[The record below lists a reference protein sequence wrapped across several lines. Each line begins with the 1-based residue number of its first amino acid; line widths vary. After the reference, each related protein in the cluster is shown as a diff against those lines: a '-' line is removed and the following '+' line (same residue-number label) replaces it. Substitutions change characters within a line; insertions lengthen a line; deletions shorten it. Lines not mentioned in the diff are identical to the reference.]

1 MSTREKIAT
10 DIAEAYL
17 GRPVDP
23 AFLNGPAT
31 GGSVF
36 YACADAA
43 LAAIG
48 KPDKGVLAAVQTAL
62 MDSLDVEAP
71 RGFIAFVARELAET
85 IAGQDQ

>member
-17 GRPVDP
+17 GRPVEPD
-23 AFLNGPAT
+23 FLNGPAT

-48 KPDKGVLAAVQTAL
+48 KPDKGGARGRPDGAHGQ
-62 MDSLDVEAP
+62 P
-71 RGFIAFVARELAET
+71 RR
-85 IAGQDQ
+85 